1 VNDVVLVTGAA
12 GFAGSHLLEHLA
24 DTADLV
30 GWARSEPPAELAR
43 LARWTRINLLDAD
56 HVRQELAELKPAEV
70 YHCAGHAHVADSWQ
84 NTSMPL
90 AGNVLTTHHLVDGL
104 RRAGGAV
111 RVVIPGSAT
120 VYAGSDQPQR
130 EDSPIAPS
138 SPYAISKFAQE
149 QLGLRAIVEDG
160 LDIILTRPFN
170 HVGAR
175 QSPKFSVS
183 GMTRQIVAIERGEME
198 PVIHVGR
205 LDTARD
211 ISDVRDTVRAYALLM
226 KRGIPGTVY
235 NIASGVARTM
245 RMVLDALIER
255 ARVPVT
261 VEVDASRL
269 RPHDDLILVG
279 DATRLRDATGWSPQ
293 ISFDRTLDDIFDYWR
308 RRRPL

>member
-24 DTADLV
+24 GTADLV
-30 GWARSEPPAELAR
+30 GWARSEPPLEVAH
-43 LARWTRINLLDAD
+43 LARWARVDMLDVARV
-56 HVRQELAELKPAEV
+56 HQELQALRPAAV
-70 YHCAGHAHVADSWQ
+70 YHCAGHAHVAGSWQ
-84 NTSMPL
+84 DTARPL

-104 RRAGGAV
+104 RRAGCAA
-111 RVVIPGSAT
+111 RVIIPGSAT
-120 VYAGSDQPQR
+120 VYAGSNAPHR
-130 EDSPIAPS
+130 EDSPLAPS
-138 SPYAISKFAQE
+138 SPYALSKLAQE
-149 QLGLRAIVEDG
+149 QLGLRAVVEDG
-160 LDIILTRPFN
+160 IDVIVTRPFN

-175 QSPKFSVS
+175 QSPAFAVS

-198 PVIHVGR
+198 PVIHVGN

-211 ISDVRDTVRAYALLM
+211 ITDVRDTVRAYALLM
-226 KRGIPGTVY
+226 ERGIPGTVY

-245 RMVLDALIER
+245 RMVLDALLQRSR
-255 ARVPVT
+255 APVD

-279 DATRLRDATGWSPQ
+279 DATRLREATEWAPQ
-293 ISFDRTLDDIFDYWR
+293 ISFDRMLDDLFDYWR

>member
-12 GFAGSHLLEHLA
+12 RVAGSHLLEHLA
-24 DTADLV
+24 GTADLV
-30 GWARSEPPAELAR
+30 GWARSDAPPAVAP
-43 LARWTRINLLDAD
+43 LARWTLVDMLDAN
-56 HVRQELAELKPAEV
+56 HVRQELAALRPSQV

-84 NTSMPL
+84 DTARPL
-90 AGNVLTTHHLVDGL
+90 AGNVMTTHHLLDGL
-104 RRAGGAV
+104 RRTGCAA

-120 VYAGSDQPQR
+120 VYAGSDRPHR
-130 EDSPIAPS
+130 EDSAIAPS
-138 SPYAISKFAQE
+138 SPYAFSKFAQE

-160 LDIILTRPFN
+160 VDVIVTRPFN

-183 GMTRQIVAIERGEME
+183 GMTRQIVSIERGEMD

-211 ISDVRDTVRAYALLM
+211 ITDVRDTVRAYALLM
-226 KRGIPGTVY
+226 RRGVPGTIY

-255 ARVPVT
+255 ARVEVT

-279 DATRLRDATGWSPQ
+279 DATRLRDATGWSPE
-293 ISFDRTLDDIFDYWR
+293 ISFDRMLDDLFAYWR
-308 RRRPL
+308 SVPP

>member
-1 VNDVVLVTGAA
+1 MNDVVLVTGAA

-24 DTADLV
+24 GTADLV
-30 GWARSEPPAELAR
+30 GWARSDPPPAIAP
-43 LARWTRINLLDAD
+43 LARWTVIDMMDAN
-56 HVRQELAELKPAEV
+56 HVRQELAALKPSEV

-84 NTSMPL
+84 DTARPL
-90 AGNVLTTHHLVDGL
+90 AGNVLTTHHLLDGL
-104 RRAGGAV
+104 RRAGCAA
-111 RVVIPGSAT
+111 RVIIPGSAT
-120 VYAGSDQPQR
+120 VYAGSDRPHR
-130 EDSPIAPS
+130 EDSPVAPS
-138 SPYAISKFAQE
+138 SPYAVSKFAQE
-149 QLGLRAIVEDG
+149 QLGLRAVVEDG
-160 LDIILTRPFN
+160 TDVIVTRPFN

-183 GMTRQIVAIERGEME
+183 GMTRQIVSIERGEMD

-226 KRGIPGTVY
+226 QRGVPGTIY

-255 ARVPVT
+255 AHVPVT

-279 DATRLRDATGWSPQ
+279 DATRLREATGWSPQ
-293 ISFDRTLDDIFDYWR
+293 ISFERMLDDLFAYWR
-308 RRRPL
+308 SAST